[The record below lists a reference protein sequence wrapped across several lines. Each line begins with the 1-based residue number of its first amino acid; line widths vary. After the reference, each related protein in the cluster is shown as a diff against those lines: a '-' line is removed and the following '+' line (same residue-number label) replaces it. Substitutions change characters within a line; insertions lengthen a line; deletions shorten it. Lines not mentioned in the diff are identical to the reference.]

1 MWSLLVQLKWK
12 LKTFKIC
19 ISILIWNIRIDD
31 FHRDYRNIFKVK
43 MQRHNSLRE
52 FIRDQLKFIIEFSA
66 AHSIDIQSR
75 QSLIGKKS
83 SLSLD
88 RLCNFQTIN
97 QFYSCVMLPLS
108 PVASHTNSN
117 SKLIMSCSI
126 NVFGKSL
133 VTHISLWGV
142 GRRDALYTMWDIR
155 RMTMF
160 TRLGTVIDNYAW
172 GVSVR
177 WQTVAMRHALQNI
190 DYYLIKLRCG
200 NSHTVK
206 TLINIRIF
214 MR

>member
-12 LKTFKIC
+12 KKHSKYVYPYWYEISELMTFIATTGIYSKWKCNVITVWDEFKRPIKIHHRILRCSLDRYSIKTKFNWKKEFFL
-19 ISILIWNIRIDD
+19 SI
-31 FHRDYRNIFKVK
+31 
-43 MQRHNSLRE
+43 
-52 FIRDQLKFIIEFSA
+52 
-66 AHSIDIQSR
+66 
-75 QSLIGKKS
+75 
-83 SLSLD
+83 D

-155 RMTMF
+155 KMTMF
-160 TRLGTVIDNYAW
+160 TDSEL
-172 GVSVR
+172 
-177 WQTVAMRHALQNI
+177 
-190 DYYLIKLRCG
+190 
-200 NSHTVK
+200 
-206 TLINIRIF
+206 
-214 MR
+214 